1 MLSLFYK
8 SLPNIFVSSKLS
20 HYLFILCSRKFLDRQ
35 LIHNLSFKT
44 MTSRSCV
51 QIDNSIISSG
61 FFNSFDY
68 VLTDCDGVLWMG
80 NDPIPGAVETI
91 KALKNMGKPVIYV
104 TNNSTKSRDDYVKK
118 FEALGFPA
126 TFDDIIS
133 TSYCAATYLK
143 SMDFKKKVYV
153 FGSSGITSELEKV
166 NIQHLPIGPDPVGD
180 NWIPWLKEVQLDP
193 EVGAVIV
200 GFDHHVS
207 YPKLIKASSYLKN
220 PETLFIAT
228 NRDEQFP
235 ADGNLVIPGAGTF
248 VIAVEVVSGR
258 KATALGKPEKFILDC
273 IKMKHPEIDIS
284 RCIMIGD
291 RLNTDILLGTRHGLK
306 TLFVGTGHNSL
317 NDVRQLEKSTDE
329 KDQFLVPDYYL
340 PRLGDLLQ
348 FIK

>member
-1 MLSLFYK
+1 MA
-8 SLPNIFVSSKLS
+8 PRN
-20 HYLFILCSRKFLDRQ
+20 
-35 LIHNLSFKT
+35 
-44 MTSRSCV
+44 CV

-61 FFNSFDY
+61 FFDSFDY

-91 KALKNMGKPVIYV
+91 KALKNAGKHIIYV

-118 FEALGFPA
+118 CEGLGFPV
-126 TFDDIIS
+126 TYDDIIS
-133 TSYCAATYLK
+133 TSYCAAAYLQ
-143 SMDFKKKVYV
+143 SLNFKKKVYV
-153 FGSSGITSELEKV
+153 FGSSGITLELEKV

-180 NWIPWLKEVQLDP
+180 NWIPWLSEVKLDP

-220 PETLFIAT
+220 PDTLFIAT

-235 ADGNLVIPGAGTF
+235 ADGDLVIPGAGTF
-248 VIAVEVVSGR
+248 VISVEVVSQR
-258 KATALGKPEKFILDC
+258 KATAVGKPERFMLDC
-273 IKMKHPEIDIS
+273 IKMNHPDIDFS

-306 TLFVGTGHNSL
+306 TLFVGTGHNSIE
-317 NDVRQLEKSTDE
+317 DVRKLEKSSDTN
-329 KDQFLVPDYYL
+329 DQLLVPDYYL
-340 PRLGDLLQ
+340 PHLGDLLQ
-348 FIK
+348 FIKA